1 MSLVNLI
8 NVIVNNPQARFED
21 PIGFDIFFESLQP
34 LEGGKCPPP
43 LLTFVQSLP
52 GASFTSDRRP
62 TPPSTWCCKTR

>member
-34 LEGGKCPPP
+34 LEGGKCPHH
-43 LLTFVQSLP
+43 S
-52 GASFTSDRRP
+52 
-62 TPPSTWCCKTR
+62 C